1 MSNLRDRLRRL
12 SPRARAALHRELAEW
27 EAGEMVEE
35 VNWDEG
41 LEELVSELLEE
52 TQPQPEGRRREKREP
67 ARVVITGMG
76 ALTPLGL
83 SVEETWKGLVAGRS
97 GIGYL
102 TRIDT
107 SEFPAKIGGEV
118 WGFDPTQ
125 YMEPKEARRM
135 EPFSQYAVAATA
147 MALQD
152 AGLTIDPKEAP
163 QVGVLIGTAIGGIGA
178 TEEACKRYFIEKK
191 RVSPFYLVSM
201 IPNIAAFYIALLYG
215 LEGYNNTVTT
225 ACAAGA
231 QAVGEAAEVIRR
243 GAAQVMVA
251 GGTEGSPAQV
261 GLAGFVAM
269 GALSARNDDPQGAS
283 RPFDKERDGFVPS
296 EGCGIL
302 ILENLEHALRRGA
315 RIYAEVLGYSA
326 TSDAYH
332 MAQPDP
338 EARGATRAILWALA
352 DAGVSPEDIDYINAH
367 GTATPLGDIME
378 TLAIKKA
385 FGEHAYG
392 VPISSTKSMIGH
404 LFGGAGA
411 VEAIV
416 TALTIYH
423 GVIHPTI
430 NYHTPDPD
438 CDLDYV
444 PNVARRGEVRM
455 ALSNSF
461 GLGGQDVCL
470 VLGRYEG

>member
-1 MSNLRDRLRRL
+1 MEEALLSQELSRRD
-12 SPRARAALHRELAEW
+12 P
-27 EAGEMVEE
+27 
-35 VNWDEG
+35 EG
-41 LEELVSELLEE
+41 EELVAEILDGVE
-52 TQPQPEGRRREKREP
+52 TLPQPERVEGYRKR

-83 SVEETWKGLVAGRS
+83 TVEETWEGLVAGRS

-107 SEFPAKIGGEV
+107 TDFPIKIGGEV
-118 WGFDPTQ
+118 RGFDPSR
-125 YMEPKEARRM
+125 YMNFKEARRM
-135 EPFSQYAVAATA
+135 ELFSQFAVAATG
-147 MALQD
+147 MALED
-152 AGLTIDPKEAP
+152 AGLVIGETNAP
-163 QVGVLIGTAIGGIGA
+163 QAGVLIGTAVGGVGA
-178 TEEACKRYFIEKK
+178 TEEACLRYFVEKK

-201 IPNIAAFYIALLYG
+201 IPNIAAFHVARLYG
-215 LEGYNNTVTT
+215 LEGYNSTITT
-225 ACAAGA
+225 ACAAGT

-243 GAAQVMVA
+243 GAAQVMIA
-251 GGTEGSPAQV
+251 GGTESADSVLGM
-261 GLAGFVAM
+261 AGFVSM
-269 GALSARNDDPQGAS
+269 RVLSTRNDDPQGAS
-283 RPFDKERDGFVPS
+283 RPFDKDRDGLVAS

-302 ILENLEHALRRGA
+302 ILENLRHALRRGA

-338 EARGATRAILWALA
+338 EAKGATRAMRWAIA
-352 DAGVSPEDIDYINAH
+352 DAGLRPEDIDYINAH
-367 GTATPLGDIME
+367 GTSTVLGDIME

-385 FGEHAYG
+385 LGEHAYR
-392 VPISSTKSMIGH
+392 VAISSTKSMIGH

-411 VEAIV
+411 VEAIAI
-416 TALTIYH
+416 ALTIYH
-423 GVIHPTI
+423 GVTHPTI
-430 NYHTPDPD
+430 NYHTPDPQ

-444 PNVARRGEVRM
+444 PNVARQAGVRI

-461 GLGGQDVCL
+461 GLGGQDACL

>member
-1 MSNLRDRLRRL
+1 MSKEESRAPPRLRAAQQKGQAGTE
-12 SPRARAALHRELAEW
+12 RAS
-27 EAGEMVEE
+27 VEE
-35 VNWDEG
+35 ALLSQE
-41 LEELVSELLEE
+41 LEELVAEILEE
-52 TQPQPEGRRREKREP
+52 AETLPQPEGVEGYRKR

-83 SVEETWKGLVAGRS
+83 TAEETWEGLVTGRS

-102 TRIDT
+102 TRVDT
-107 SEFPAKIGGEV
+107 TDLPTKIGGEV
-118 WGFDPTQ
+118 WGFDPSR
-125 YMEPKEARRM
+125 YMDFKEARRM
-135 EPFSQYAVAATA
+135 ELFSQFAVAATG
-147 MALQD
+147 MALED
-152 AGLTIDPKEAP
+152 AGLVIDETNAP
-163 QVGVLIGTAIGGIGA
+163 QVGVLIGTAVGGVGA
-178 TEEACKRYFIEKK
+178 TEEACLRYFVEKK
-191 RVSPFYLVSM
+191 RVSPFYLVTM
-201 IPNIAAFYIALLYG
+201 IPNIAAFHIARLYG
-215 LEGYNNTVTT
+215 LEGYNSTVTT
-225 ACAAGA
+225 ACAAGT

-251 GGTEGSPAQV
+251 GGTEGSSCQV
-261 GLAGFVAM
+261 GMAGFVSMQAF
-269 GALSARNDDPQGAS
+269 STRNDDPEGAS
-283 RPFDKERDGFVPS
+283 RPFDKDRDGFVPS

-302 ILENLEHALRRGA
+302 VLENLEHALRRGA
-315 RIYAEVLGYSA
+315 RIYAEVWGYSA

-338 EARGATRAILWALA
+338 EARGATRAIRWAIA
-352 DAGVSPEDIDYINAH
+352 DAGISPQDIDYINAH
-367 GTATPLGDIME
+367 GTSTPLGDIME

-385 FGEHAYG
+385 LGEHAYH

-411 VEAIV
+411 VEAIA

-430 NYHTPDPD
+430 NYHTPDPQ

-444 PNVARRGEVRM
+444 PNVARQEEVGI

-461 GLGGQDVCL
+461 GLGGQDACL
-470 VLGRYEG
+470 VFGRYEGSVR

>member
-1 MSNLRDRLRRL
+1 
-12 SPRARAALHRELAEW
+12 
-27 EAGEMVEE
+27 VEE
-35 VNWDEG
+35 ALLSRE
-41 LEELVSELLEE
+41 LEELVAEILEGVE
-52 TQPQPEGRRREKREP
+52 TLPQPERVEGYRKR

-83 SVEETWKGLVAGRS
+83 TVEETWEGLVAGQS

-107 SEFPAKIGGEV
+107 TDFPTKIGGEV
-118 WGFDPTQ
+118 RGFDPSH
-125 YMEPKEARRM
+125 YMDFKEARRM
-135 EPFSQYAVAATA
+135 ELFSQFAVAATK
-147 MALQD
+147 MALED
-152 AGLTIDPKEAP
+152 ANLTIREVDGS
-163 QVGVLIGTAIGGIGA
+163 QVGVLMGTAIGGIDA
-178 TEEACKRYFIEKK
+178 TEEACKRLFMEKK

-201 IPNIAAFYIALLYG
+201 IPNIAAFHIAHLYG
-215 LEGYNNTVTT
+215 FEGYNSTVTT
-225 ACAAGA
+225 ACAAGT

-251 GGTEGSPAQV
+251 GGTEASSCQV
-261 GLAGFVAM
+261 GMAGFVSMRAF
-269 GALSARNDDPQGAS
+269 STRNDDPEGAS
-283 RPFDKERDGFVPS
+283 RPFDKDRDGFVPS

-302 ILENLEHALRRGA
+302 VLENLEHALRRGA

-332 MAQPDP
+332 VAEPDP
-338 EARGATRAILWALA
+338 EARGATRAIRWAIS
-352 DAGVSPEDIDYINAH
+352 DAGISPQEIDYINAH
-367 GTATPLGDIME
+367 GTSTPLGDIME

-385 FGEHAYG
+385 LGEHGYR

-411 VEAIV
+411 VEAIA

-430 NYHTPDPD
+430 NYHTPDPQ

-444 PNVARRGEVRM
+444 PNVARQAEVRI

-461 GLGGQDVCL
+461 GLGGQDACL
-470 VLGRYEG
+470 VFGRYEG